1 MWGDEDRDDE
11 STDSDN
17 DDSGRLYDFV
27 VAKTNDQEEN
37 VVARSGFKVHHFLI
51 TLPRHL
57 PRLFSRRK
65 MDTPLLVNGQPP
77 PRIHIDQKEL
87 SPRLLYGETMQGFM
101 TAEFKQAKTLVNRFL
116 HHDQSAAQIRLLL

>member
-1 MWGDEDRDDE
+1 MWGDENSDDE

-37 VVARSGFKVHHFLI
+37 VVARSGFKVHYFLERF
-51 TLPRHL
+51 LGNDL
-57 PRLFSRRK
+57 AFSRLK
-65 MDTPLLVNGQPP
+65 MDTPLLVYGQPP
-77 PRIHIDQKEL
+77 PRIHIDQNEL

-101 TAEFKQAKTLVNRFL
+101 TAEFKQAKTLVDKFL
-116 HHDQSAAQIRLLL
+116 HHDQSAAQIRLLV

>member
-37 VVARSGFKVHHFLI
+37 VVARSGFKVQCFFK

-57 PRLFSRRK
+57 SRLFSCRK
-65 MDTPLLVNGQPP
+65 MDTSLLVYGQPP

-101 TAEFKQAKTLVNRFL
+101 TAEFKQAKTLVNKFH
-116 HHDQSAAQIRLLL
+116 HHDQSAPQIRLLL